1 MAPEAGYSGAALAQ
15 LQCANG
21 AVWAL
26 YSGLDGVASGQA
38 PWFAYHGNYPGRWRP
53 VFEEQYIEGST
64 LTIRAP
70 AEAPAGYP
78 GPFSATSSSSAV
90 FVGEDSVAEPPAAV
104 VELATD
110 AGATLSSL
118 GSVSGIIV
126 PTGVAFLSSRVG
138 WLVGRRANHRHMLRS
153 DRTGLSLVDRRDE
166 DGGQTWVTQMI
177 YTP

>member
-21 AVWAL
+21 SVWAL

-138 WLVGRRANHRHMLRS
+138 WLVGEQTTGTCS
-153 DRTGLSLVDRRDE
+153 DQTGPGCPWSIDATT